1 MSAQFQVPIPYL
13 VGKAVD
19 RLKEIIGQIGE
30 WIIKE
35 KNVIK
40 KLIM

>member
-1 MSAQFQVPIPYL
+1 MNEFPKMLAEQQKQMSAQFQVPIPYL

-30 WIIKE
+30 
-35 KNVIK
+35 
-40 KLIM
+40 